1 MKDFST
7 KRVAKPWIRAQ
18 ACWLY
23 VCQSDL
29 EREVIWYLWGR
40 QLVRWWISGGKAERS
55 LVACAACRVLFK
67 EVSIKQVPY
76 WDWFFYHWWKYRFL
90 CLGCPS
96 TFCLVR
102 TFHSLVSQDCKVGFF
117 FWEMLRS
124 IEGEIETELKSPE
137 FVPSALFEWLFF
149 LPGED

>member
-29 EREVIWYLWGR
+29 EREVIWYLGGR

-55 LVACAACRVLFK
+55 LVVCAACRDLFK

-76 WDWFFYHWWKYRFL
+76 WD
-90 CLGCPS
+90 
-96 TFCLVR
+96 
-102 TFHSLVSQDCKVGFF
+102 
-117 FWEMLRS
+117 
-124 IEGEIETELKSPE
+124 
-137 FVPSALFEWLFF
+137 
-149 LPGED
+149 